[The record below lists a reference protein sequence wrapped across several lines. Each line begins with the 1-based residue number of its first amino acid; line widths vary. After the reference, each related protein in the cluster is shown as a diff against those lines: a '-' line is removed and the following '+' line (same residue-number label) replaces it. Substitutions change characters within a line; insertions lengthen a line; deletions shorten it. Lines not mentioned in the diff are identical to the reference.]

1 MRSLGKTLATALAVS
16 VICGAR
22 CFVVKY
28 VCAFLSPTPTQIMII
43 ICNESSAPLFAKRNK
58 PTMRERRRQRARRQP
73 RFVADRGPWN
83 AVNIFDEGEKS
94 VLTIVSTITDQE
106 CPDPHVGGDD
116 SELEETVAQAS
127 SLIESQRKSVQ
138 YLSYIRKRVEE
149 SFPVAEAVKEIADKG
164 YFVHDGFLSS
174 GEDGEFGDAL
184 LSQMFH
190 EGIEMLSND
199 KLRRDITRLGDG
211 EYVTEIVGGEAYA
224 DCPRLTEYVVS
235 LTRHLPPLI
244 NKVISADKHGPLSKL
259 DATASM
265 GTLRVYD
272 RKTRLGAESLLVNQK
287 DDVVLNMNDRPYGVI
302 CGDVEGGEDDA
313 RRLTAMLFLSSRDWN
328 ATCCGGGVTMENNGE
343 TVSAIRDR
351 IILLPSATCSHKQ
364 EPWKGNDKM
373 GMDQASCVTVHF
385 VKEMK

>member
-1 MRSLGKTLATALAVS
+1 MRSLGKTSATALAVS

-22 CFVVKY
+22 CFVVKH
-28 VCAFLSPTPTQIMII
+28 VCAFLSPTPTQLKII
-43 ICNESSAPLFAKRNK
+43 TCNESSATLFAKRNK
-58 PTMRERRRQRARRQP
+58 PTMRERRRQRAKRQP
-73 RFVADRGPWN
+73 GFVADRGPWN
-83 AVNIFDEGEKS
+83 AVPVLDEGEKS
-94 VLTIVSTITDQE
+94 VSTIVSTITDQE
-106 CPDPHVGGDD
+106 QRSGGDD
-116 SELEETVAQAS
+116 SELNETVAQAS
-127 SLIESQRKSVQ
+127 SLIESQRKSVE
-138 YLSYIRKRVEE
+138 YLSFIRKRVEE
-149 SFPVAEAVKEIADKG
+149 SFPVVEAVKEIADKG

-174 GEDGEFGDAL
+174 GEDVEFGDAL

-199 KLRRDITRLGDG
+199 KLQRDITRLGDG
-211 EYVTEIVGGEAYA
+211 EYVSKIVGGEAYA
-224 DCPRLTEYVVS
+224 NCPRLTEYVVS

-244 NKVISADKHGPLSKL
+244 NKEISACEHGHISKL

-272 RKTRLGAESLLVNQK
+272 RKTRLGAESLLVNPRV
-287 DDVVLNMNDRPYGVI
+287 DDGLNMNDRPYGVI
-302 CGDVEGGEDDA
+302 CGDIEGAEDDA
-313 RRLTAMLFLSSRDWN
+313 RRLTAILFLSSKDWN

-351 IILLPSATCSHKQ
+351 IILLSSATCFHRQ
-364 EPWKGNDKM
+364 EPWKGNNEM